1 MIVDRREGIARN
13 GQNTSYESRD
23 VYRSGTVVAKEGEKI
38 VVSKNRDRELS
49 LTLAKASKE

>member
-1 MIVDRREGIARN
+1 MEVARN

-38 VVSKNRDRELS
+38 VVAKNRDRELS
-49 LTLAKASKE
+49 LTWAKASKE